1 VGVPRMTRGTSLPV
15 HPGQV
20 VLGPLREVLATAK
33 ALRQVRDGLDI
44 VGPRRGDQG
53 HRVVADQSAVF
64 GLVIERAGEIADR
77 HDERLFD
84 EVGVEGDAG
93 HLAEAG
99 QPLPL
104 IDDESQ
110 RLATKA
116 SSARPACW

>member
-1 VGVPRMTRGTSLPV
+1 
-15 HPGQV
+15 
-20 VLGPLREVLATAK
+20 
-33 ALRQVRDGLDI
+33 
-44 VGPRRGDQG
+44 
-53 HRVVADQSAVF
+53 
-64 GLVIERAGEIADR
+64 LVIERAGEIADR